1 MTGLSKKAQKDYII
15 KNPSSPAY
23 FKQSFPEFL
32 KIVLTKGHKGVNHLF
47 LQINFILMSFN

>member
-47 LQINFILMSFN
+47 LQINFI